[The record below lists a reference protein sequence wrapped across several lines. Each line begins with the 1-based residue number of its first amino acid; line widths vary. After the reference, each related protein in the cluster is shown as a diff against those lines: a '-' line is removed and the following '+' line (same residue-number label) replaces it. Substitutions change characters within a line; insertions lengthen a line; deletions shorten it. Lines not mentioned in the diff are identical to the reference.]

1 MKEYSCDECK
11 NRGMTS
17 RCSRCIRT
25 SDKKPTKFKLD
36 RSAVPCPAYS
46 NDNQECN
53 LIVSI
58 RVWKEE
64 IKKIDL
70 EIKAQELI
78 DVKPI
83 MDFLYACNHIV
94 PSRFLS
100 YTSCYDNEHLLGVI
114 SSAFHVVSG
123 SQLISTLQAIRERE
137 ANLIELRRK
146 RDGFTQQIEDAKK
159 KLGI

>member
-1 MKEYSCDECK
+1 MKTYSCDECK

-17 RCSRCIRT
+17 RCKRCIHT
-25 SDKKPTKFKLD
+25 ADKKPTKFKLD
-36 RSAVPCPAYS
+36 KNAVPCPAYS
-46 NDNQECN
+46 NDNKECN

-64 IKKIDL
+64 IEKIDL

-78 DVKPI
+78 DVKPV
-83 MDFLYACNHIV
+83 MDFFYACNHII
-94 PSRFLS
+94 PSRFFAS
-100 YTSCYDNEHLLGVI
+100 TTCYDNEHLLNVI
-114 SSAFHVVSG
+114 GGSFHVVSA

-137 ANLIELRRK
+137 ATLIELRRK
-146 RDGFTQQIEDAKK
+146 RDEVNQKIEDAKK